1 MPETLAT
8 FTLDGEKFELDD
20 FDLGELEWLEDYI
33 ERPLVE
39 IQNFMSLKVMS
50 GMLFLVRKRKNPA
63 LTLEEHRKLKATALF
78 GTADTAETAE
88 NAGDGKAAKKRPP
101 KPAAG

>member
-33 ERPLVE
+33 GRPLVE

-50 GMLFLVRKRKNPA
+50 GMLYLVRKRKNPA

-78 GTADTAETAE
+78 GTAPADGDGDT
-88 NAGDGKAAKKRPP
+88 GDGKAAKKRPP